1 PGFADRGTPDGGVGP
16 VRRGVSHRVRAR
28 LRGVDRL
35 NGWAGFRPTVSAAGT
50 LQPNGN
56 GSTGEP
62 ARARPGRRAAASA
75 TRAGPGVRVA
85 TGVRAG
91 TRVRLATGVRAGTRV
106 RLAARVR
113 PGTRV
118 RLATGVRAGTRV
130 RLATRVRPG
139 TRVRLATRVRPAA
152 GVRAA
157 TAQWRPAGV
166 RAAPGVRAATA
177 QWRPA
182 GVRAA
187 PGVRPAAWLSA
198 ARAGLRPVA
207 VTRWEAERGPGRLHP
222 DRARARAR
230 GRRIPPLPPSDRRG
244 TDRRLG
250 LPGLGRPGRRARP
263 G

>member
-91 TRVRLATGVRAGTRV
+91 TRVRLA
-106 RLAARVR
+106 ARVR

-166 RAAPGVRAATA
+166 RAAPG
-177 QWRPA
+177 
-182 GVRAA
+182 
-187 PGVRPAAWLSA
+187 
-198 ARAGLRPVA
+198 
-207 VTRWEAERGPGRLHP
+207 
-222 DRARARAR
+222 
-230 GRRIPPLPPSDRRG
+230 
-244 TDRRLG
+244 
-250 LPGLGRPGRRARP
+250 
-263 G
+263 